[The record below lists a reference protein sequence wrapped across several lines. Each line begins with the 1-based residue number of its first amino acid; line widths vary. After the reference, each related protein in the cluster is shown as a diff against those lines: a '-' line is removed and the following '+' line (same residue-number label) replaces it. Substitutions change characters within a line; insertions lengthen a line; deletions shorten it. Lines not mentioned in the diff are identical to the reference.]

1 MLEPHFISIFF
12 LIYCKS
18 DSEKS
23 LSPKEYS
30 RISCLILNFKC
41 MYAIKSF
48 VWTAER
54 CFFLAKR
61 CFQGKPV
68 HQRVFWP
75 ISVYQGKSMFFTL
88 LTSTKGSQRNSFTP
102 PTNNPHFWVVI
113 ILTHSL
119 YDIGNKLFFLVLEG
133 FYRQKFKNTILFP
146 ECWHQ
151 YIYRF

>member
-30 RISCLILNFKC
+30 RISCLILNLKC

-88 LTSTKGSQRNSFTP
+88 LTSTKGSQRNSFSASIFPIECFGDITKSVVRR
-102 PTNNPHFWVVI
+102 TKKPHSTVHPIGLYLRSKDIFRS
-113 ILTHSL
+113 TQAHSS
-119 YDIGNKLFFLVLEG
+119 
-133 FYRQKFKNTILFP
+133 Q
-146 ECWHQ
+146 
-151 YIYRF
+151 